1 MKLEKFDLEKV
12 IHGARV
18 ITRDGREVTQ
28 LTKFETYDKF
38 CLYGLVDEQ
47 VYCWSIKGE
56 YSDNSSCSMDLYL
69 VGKVQSVWVNVYKDA
84 NGYFWVGGDYFATFE
99 LAQNYATNQKYLMKK
114 YLKTIEITD
123 EP

>member
-18 ITRDGREVTQ
+18 ITRDGREVSQ

-56 YSDNSSCSMDLYL
+56 YSDNSSCSMDLYI
-69 VGKVQSVWVNVYKDA
+69 VGKVRRVWANVMKYA
-84 NGYFWVGGDYFATFE
+84 NGDLFVGSECFPTLEAALNFARNSKGFKR
-99 LAQNYATNQKYLMKK
+99 NYV
-114 YLKTIEITD
+114 KTIQITD
-123 EP
+123 EV

>member
-1 MKLEKFDLEKV
+1 MKVEKFDLEKV

-56 YSDNSSCSMDLYL
+56 YSDNSSCSMDLYIE
-69 VGKVQSVWVNVYKDA
+69 GKVQSIWVNVFKNKYGDLYMGKTDYESKEMAIRCKD
-84 NGYFWVGGDYFATFE
+84 NMDREQYI
-99 LAQNYATNQKYLMKK
+99 
-114 YLKTIEITD
+114 KTIEITD
-123 EP
+123 EL